1 MSNHRSNEETR
12 GLHLEAHG
20 NAIVLTEHSGYEFD
34 GTTDSWYQ
42 RLGGN
47 DFFDRL
53 AETFY
58 QLVSQ
63 DDILS
68 PLFDGEWES
77 HASRLAHH
85 FRRMYGQSKLD
96 EAWNPQLLAAHTRI
110 IIAHE
115 HRQRW
120 LILFRES
127 GRRLS
132 APEPEFTELVSVIAI
147 AASSMMA
154 ASRGA
159 ALQRGA
165 RFDSRGRPA

>member
-1 MSNHRSNEETR
+1 MADHHTNNEIK
-12 GLHLEAHG
+12 GVHLEAHG
-20 NAIVLTEHSGYEFD
+20 DSIVLTEHSGYEFA
-34 GTTDSWYQ
+34 GATDSWY
-42 RLGGN
+42 RKLGG
-47 DFFDRL
+47 DEFFDRL
-53 AETFY
+53 TRKFY

-77 HASRLAHH
+77 HSRRLAHH
-85 FRRMYGQSKLD
+85 FKRMYGQSKLD
-96 EAWNPQLLAAHTRI
+96 EAWNPQLLAAHTQVVI
-110 IIAHE
+110 SHE

-120 LILFRES
+120 LINFREA
-127 GRRLS
+127 GRLS
-132 APEPEFTELVSVIAI
+132 NAPEPEFTELASVMVI

-165 RFDSRGRPA
+165 KLDSRGRPA